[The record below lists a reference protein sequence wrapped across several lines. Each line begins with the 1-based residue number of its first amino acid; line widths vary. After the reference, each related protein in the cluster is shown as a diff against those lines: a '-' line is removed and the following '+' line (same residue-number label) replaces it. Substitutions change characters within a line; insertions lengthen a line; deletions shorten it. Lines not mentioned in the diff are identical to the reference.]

1 MAENLYFSGMEME
14 FFSKV
19 KDPRVLGKVKH
30 ELEDVLRIALI
41 GVLCACE
48 DYDEISDF
56 IEERAEELREMG
68 FLNLPNGVPSGDTI
82 RRVVEAVNPEQLRAS
97 LGYARERIVS
107 SLKGCHVII
116 DGKKLRGEAPKSRGC
131 NGLYILNAMVAEH
144 EICISEKRVDDKT
157 NELTVLP
164 AVIASLCIVGAM
176 VSVDAMGTHRNIA
189 QQILLQDGNYLMALK
204 DNQSVLKAL
213 VESMFKASAPLSTH
227 KTEEK
232 GHGREERRDCAVLD
246 TKLLKKEGLY
256 EEWPGLQ
263 RIIRME
269 RERVCDGVRT
279 METVYYLSSEAI
291 DDAAYFSGRIRDHWG
306 IENRLHWHLDVTFK
320 EDECRVRTKNGAVNL
335 SALRKFAMELLKKQ
349 NDRLSLKRRRKKCM
363 LNLYYLAKVVNEG

>member
-1 MAENLYFSGMEME
+1 ME
-14 FFSKV
+14 FFSRV
-19 KDPRVLGKVKH
+19 KDPRELGKVKH

-41 GVLCACE
+41 GVICACD

-56 IEERAEELREMG
+56 IEEREDGLKEMG
-68 FLNLPNGVPSGDTI
+68 FLKLTNGVPSGDTI

-97 LGYARERIVS
+97 LGYARERIIS

-131 NGLYILNAMVAEH
+131 NGLYILNAMVSEH

-164 AVIASLCIVGAM
+164 AVIASMCIVGAL

-189 QQILLQDGNYLMALK
+189 RQILMQDGNYLMALK
-204 DNQSVLKAL
+204 DNQPILKEL
-213 VESMFKASAPLSTH
+213 VESMFRSSTPLSTH
-227 KTEEK
+227 RTEEK

-246 TKLLKKEGLY
+246 TKLLKEEGLY

-269 RERVCDGVRT
+269 RERLCDGVRT
-279 METVYYLSSEAI
+279 KETVYYLSSEQN
-291 DDAAYFSGRIRDHWG
+291 DDASYFSERIRDHWS

-320 EDECRVRTKNGAVNL
+320 EDDCRVRTKNGAVNL

-349 NDRLSLKRRRKKCM
+349 KDKLSLKRRRKKCM
-363 LNLYYLAKVVNEG
+363 LNLDYLAKVVNEG